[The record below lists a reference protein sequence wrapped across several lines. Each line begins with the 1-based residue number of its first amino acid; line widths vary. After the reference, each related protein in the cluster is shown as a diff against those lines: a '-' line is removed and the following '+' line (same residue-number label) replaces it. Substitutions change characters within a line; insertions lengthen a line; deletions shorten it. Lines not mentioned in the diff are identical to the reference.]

1 MKFGAVTAYFE
12 SACAS
17 ACETIQVSHMQ
28 IIAVIE
34 AEFIVDP
41 ILRYEKAGR

>member
-1 MKFGAVTAYFE
+1 MKLPSLVAYFE

-17 ACETIQVSHMQ
+17 ACETIQVPHMH

-34 AEFIVDP
+34 AVLITDP
-41 ILRYEKAGR
+41 FGYEKAGL